1 MQNASKSTGTQP
13 ITLQELAP
21 GVQLSFTRLDCHLA
35 DVPVPSDR
43 LLVFDFCRSG
53 RRAVPDGE
61 NYALVTEGHAAVS
74 FAVPGQPFYLPGSQ
88 YEALQLFITPAAVQA
103 DSFLTLMGL
112 EINGIADYFCRD
124 GVHCCPMSGEMETI
138 LDELWDDA
146 EYATPGELRY
156 AAVRLLYE
164 LLRLPDEAET
174 ARCPARQVEL
184 VRDTETLVLHD
195 LSVRRSAKELSDRFG
210 LSESGFKLYCQN
222 VLGEGYLAY
231 FRRKRLEKAA
241 ELLRTT
247 PQRVQDIAAQVGYE
261 SQGKFGKAFYDQFRL
276 TPLEYRRLAK

>member
-1 MQNASKSTGTQP
+1 MNTPLFSPLIPQT
-13 ITLQELAP
+13 LAP
-21 GVQLSFTRLDCHLA
+21 GISLCFTRSDSHLCA
-35 DVPVPSDR
+35 LPMQCPR

-53 RRAVPDGE
+53 RRAVPDGD
-61 NYALVTEGHAAVS
+61 NYAIVTEGHAAVS

-88 YEALQLFITPAAVQA
+88 YEALQLFIDIDAVQA

-112 EINGIADYFCRD
+112 EIGGIADYFCRD
-124 GVHCCPMSGEMETI
+124 GVHCCPMNDTLTAI
-138 LDELWDDA
+138 VDEAWLDA

-156 AAVRLLYE
+156 TAVRLLYE

-184 VRDTETLVLHD
+184 VRDTETLVLGD
-195 LSVRRSAKELSDRFG
+195 LSVRRSAKELSARFG

-247 PQRVQDIAAQVGYE
+247 PLRVQDIAAQVGYE
-261 SQGKFGKAFYDQFRL
+261 SQGKFGSAFYEQFRL
-276 TPLEYRRLAK
+276 TPMEYRRLAR